1 MKETIK
7 CPSCGDSFELSE
19 AISRDI
25 ENSIRKKHE
34 IEIEETRKTLE
45 QEFKVREH
53 EYEKN
58 AKEERTLIIE
68 KATKDAHKTVTF
80 ELSDLKEQLKEK
92 TEGLEDSRKQEI
104 ELRKKQ
110 RELLEKEKNMELQLT
125 RQLDEERQ
133 KVLEKAAAEF
143 DDRQR
148 LKDAEKDKQ
157 LNDMKKQIDE
167 LKRKSELGS
176 QQNQGEVLELELENI
191 LKASFPHDLI
201 EPVPKGIRG
210 ADVLQKVHSSTG
222 QYCGTIVWET
232 KRTKAWSDSWIAK
245 LKEDQRRIKGEIAVI
260 LTTTMPRDISN
271 FGNVNGVWI
280 TNHNSMI
287 GLATA
292 IRMNLVEIT
301 NTKLAA
307 VGKKE
312 KMEVVYNYLSG
323 AEFKQKVEAIVE
335 VFKDMKDG
343 LENEKKAFAKIW
355 AKREK
360 QIELVNTNTASMY
373 GDIHGIIGAS
383 LPQIKLLE
391 LESGEEDDE
400 IVLDS

>member
-1 MKETIK
+1 
-7 CPSCGDSFELSE
+7 
-19 AISRDI
+19 
-25 ENSIRKKHE
+25 
-34 IEIEETRKTLE
+34 
-45 QEFKVREH
+45 
-53 EYEKN
+53 
-58 AKEERTLIIE
+58 
-68 KATKDAHKTVTF
+68 
-80 ELSDLKEQLKEK
+80 
-92 TEGLEDSRKQEI
+92 
-104 ELRKKQ
+104 
-110 RELLEKEKNMELQLT
+110 MELQLT